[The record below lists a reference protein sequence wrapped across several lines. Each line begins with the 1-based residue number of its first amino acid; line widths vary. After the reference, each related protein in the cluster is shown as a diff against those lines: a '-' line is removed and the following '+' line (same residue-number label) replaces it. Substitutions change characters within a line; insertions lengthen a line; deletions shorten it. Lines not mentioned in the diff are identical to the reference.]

1 MACPVSFAL
10 DANNYFARVRVV
22 GRVYVS
28 VNIVPTVAQFWGVL
42 SATVNF
48 DVQII
53 IQAII
58 CARRK
63 ERASV

>member
-10 DANNYFARVRVV
+10 DANNYFARIRV
-22 GRVYVS
+22 VYVS
-28 VNIVPTVAQFWGVL
+28 VNFVPTVAQFWGVL

>member
-10 DANNYFARVRVV
+10 DANNYFARIRV
-22 GRVYVS
+22 VYVS
-28 VNIVPTVAQFWGVL
+28 VNFVPTVAQFLGL
-42 SATVNF
+42 NATVNF

-58 CARRK
+58 CAP
-63 ERASV
+63 A

>member
-10 DANNYFARVRVV
+10 DANNYFARIRVV
-22 GRVYVS
+22 GGVYVS
-28 VNIVPTVAQFWGVL
+28 VNFVPTVAQFLGL
-42 SATVNF
+42 NATVNF